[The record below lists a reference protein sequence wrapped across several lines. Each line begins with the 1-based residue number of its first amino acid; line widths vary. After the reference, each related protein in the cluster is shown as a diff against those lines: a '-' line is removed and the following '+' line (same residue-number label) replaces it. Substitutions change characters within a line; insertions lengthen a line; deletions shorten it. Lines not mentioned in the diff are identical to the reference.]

1 MKQILKCSLF
11 AILLSLSSCSPSYK
25 LPTEY
30 QSVATTPTTMVN
42 SHIRVGEEYLY
53 RATITAYGHTFS
65 GLLATKITT
74 DNMWRVALTTDFGNT
89 LFDFENQSGKIKT
102 NYITPDLNKKII
114 IRTLT
119 TDFKHLLKTHWQ
131 VTQKYTNGTIEVQ
144 QSKDGN
150 DAVYLF
156 TSGTN
161 LFKQLNMQGKKL
173 YTTFTY
179 NTNNI
184 TIEHHSFT
192 IKIVLEPLII
202 NH

>member
-65 GLLATKITT
+65 GLLATKITA

-150 DAVYLF
+150 DTVYLF
-156 TSGTN
+156 ISGTD

-184 TIEHHSFT
+184 TIEHHTFT
-192 IKIVLEPLII
+192 IKIVLDPLII

>member
-65 GLLATKITT
+65 GLLAAKITA
-74 DNMWRVALTTDFGNT
+74 DNTWRVALTTDF
-89 LFDFENQSGKIKT
+89 ENQKGNVKT
-102 NYITPDLNKKII
+102 NYITPDLNRKII

-119 TDFKHLLKTHWQ
+119 NDFKHLLKTHWQ

-161 LFKQLNMQGKKL
+161 LSKQLNMQGKKL

-179 NTNNI
+179 NSNNI
-184 TIEHHSFT
+184 TIEHHTFT

>member
-11 AILLSLSSCSPSYK
+11 VIWLGSCSPSYK
-25 LPTEY
+25 LPAEY
-30 QSVATTPTTMVN
+30 QSVATNKTIIANPHV
-42 SHIRVGEEYLY
+42 RVGEEYLY

-65 GLLATKITT
+65 GLLAAKITA
-74 DNMWRVALTTDFGNT
+74 DNTWRVALTTDFGNT

-102 NYITPDLNKKII
+102 NYITPDLNRKII

-119 TDFKHLLKTHWQ
+119 SDFKHLLKTHWQ

-161 LFKQLNMQGKKL
+161 LSKQLNMQGKKL
-173 YTTFTY
+173 YTIFTY
-179 NTNNI
+179 NSNNI
-184 TIEHHSFT
+184 TIEHHTFT

>member
-11 AILLSLSSCSPSYK
+11 AIWLGSCSSSYN
-25 LPTEY
+25 LPAEY
-30 QSVATTPTTMVN
+30 QSMATTPTTIAN
-42 SHIRVGEEYLY
+42 PHIRVGEEYLY
-53 RATITAYGHTFS
+53 RATITAYGHTFN
-65 GLLATKITT
+65 GLLATKITA

-114 IRTLT
+114 TRTLT

-150 DAVYLF
+150 DTVYF
-156 TSGTN
+156 FISGTN
-161 LFKQLNMQGKKL
+161 LSKQLNMQGKKL

-184 TIEHHSFT
+184 TIEHHT
-192 IKIVLEPLII
+192 LIIKIVLEPLII

>member
-11 AILLSLSSCSPSYK
+11 VIWLGSCSPSYN
-25 LPTEY
+25 LPAEY
-30 QSVATTPTTMVN
+30 QSMATNKTIIANP
-42 SHIRVGEEYLY
+42 HIRVGEEYLY

-65 GLLATKITT
+65 GLLVAKITA
-74 DNMWRVALTTDFGNT
+74 DNTWRVALTTDFGNT

-102 NYITPDLNKKII
+102 NYITPDLNRKII

-119 TDFKHLLKTHWQ
+119 SDFKHLLKTHWQ

-161 LFKQLNMQGKKL
+161 LSKQLNMQGKKL

-179 NTNNI
+179 NSNNI
-184 TIEHHSFT
+184 TIEHHTFT

>member
-11 AILLSLSSCSPSYK
+11 AVLLANCSPSYK
-25 LPTEY
+25 LPSEY

-42 SHIRVGEEYLY
+42 SYIRVGEEYLY

-65 GLLATKITT
+65 GLLAAKIAA
-74 DNMWRVALTTDFGNT
+74 DNTWRVALTTDFGNT
-89 LFDFENQSGKIKT
+89 LFDFENQNGKIKT
-102 NYITPDLNKKII
+102 NYVIPSLNKKII

-150 DAVYLF
+150 DTVYLF
-156 TSGTN
+156 ISGTD
-161 LFKQLNMQGKKL
+161 LFKQINMQGKKL

-184 TIEHHSFT
+184 TIEHHTFT

>member
-30 QSVATTPTTMVN
+30 QLVATNKTIITNP
-42 SHIRVGEEYLY
+42 HIRVGEEYLY

-65 GLLATKITT
+65 GLLAAKIAA
-74 DNMWRVALTTDFGNT
+74 DNTWRVALTTDFGNT
-89 LFDFENQSGKIKT
+89 LFDFENQKGKIKT
-102 NYITPDLNKKII
+102 NYVIPSLNKKII

>member
-1 MKQILKCSLF
+1 
-11 AILLSLSSCSPSYK
+11 
-25 LPTEY
+25 
-30 QSVATTPTTMVN
+30 
-42 SHIRVGEEYLY
+42 
-53 RATITAYGHTFS
+53 
-65 GLLATKITT
+65 
-74 DNMWRVALTTDFGNT
+74 MWRVALTTDFGNT

-150 DAVYLF
+150 DTVYF
-156 TSGTN
+156 FSSGTN
-161 LFKQLNMQGKKL
+161 LSKQLNMQGKKL

-184 TIEHHSFT
+184 TIEHHT
-192 IKIVLEPLII
+192 LIIKIVLEPLIV

>member
-11 AILLSLSSCSPSYK
+11 AILLSLSSCSPSYN
-25 LPTEY
+25 LPAEY
-30 QSVATTPTTMVN
+30 QSMATNKTIIANP
-42 SHIRVGEEYLY
+42 HIRVGEEYLY

-65 GLLATKITT
+65 GLLVAKITA
-74 DNMWRVALTTDFGNT
+74 DNTWRVALTTDFGNT

-102 NYITPDLNKKII
+102 NYITPDLNRKII

>member
-42 SHIRVGEEYLY
+42 PHIRVGEEYLY

-65 GLLATKITT
+65 GLLATKITA

-89 LFDFENQSGKIKT
+89 LFDFENQKGKIKT
-102 NYITPDLNKKII
+102 NYVIPSLNKKII

-179 NTNNI
+179 NSNNI
-184 TIEHHSFT
+184 TIEHHTFT

>member
-11 AILLSLSSCSPSYK
+11 AIWLGSCSPSYK
-25 LPTEY
+25 LPAEY
-30 QSVATTPTTMVN
+30 QSVATNKTIIANPHV
-42 SHIRVGEEYLY
+42 RVGEEYLY

-65 GLLATKITT
+65 GLLAAKITA
-74 DNMWRVALTTDFGNT
+74 DNTWRVALTTDFGNT

-102 NYITPDLNKKII
+102 NYITPDLNRKII

-119 TDFKHLLKTHWQ
+119 SDFKHLLKTHWQ

-161 LFKQLNMQGKKL
+161 LSKQLNMQGKKL

-179 NTNNI
+179 NSNNI
-184 TIEHHSFT
+184 TIEHHTFT

>member
-11 AILLSLSSCSPSYK
+11 VIWLGSCSPSYN
-25 LPTEY
+25 LPAEY
-30 QSVATTPTTMVN
+30 QSMATTPTTIAN
-42 SHIRVGEEYLY
+42 PHIRVGEEYLY

-65 GLLATKITT
+65 GLLAAKITA
-74 DNMWRVALTTDFGNT
+74 DNTWRVALTTDFGNT

-102 NYITPDLNKKII
+102 NYITSDLNRKII

-161 LFKQLNMQGKKL
+161 LSKQLNMQGKKL

-179 NTNNI
+179 NSNNI
-184 TIEHHSFT
+184 TIEHHTFT
-192 IKIVLEPLII
+192 IKIVLEPLV
-202 NH
+202 NF

>member
-11 AILLSLSSCSPSYK
+11 VIWLGSCSPSYN
-25 LPTEY
+25 LPAEY
-30 QSVATTPTTMVN
+30 QSMATTPTTIAN
-42 SHIRVGEEYLY
+42 PHIRVGEEYLY

-65 GLLATKITT
+65 GLLATKITA

-150 DAVYLF
+150 DTVYLF
-156 TSGTN
+156 ISGTD

-184 TIEHHSFT
+184 TIEHHTFT
-192 IKIVLEPLII
+192 IKIVLDPLII

>member
-11 AILLSLSSCSPSYK
+11 AIWLGSCSPSDN
-25 LPTEY
+25 LPAEY
-30 QSVATTPTTMVN
+30 QSMATTPTTIAN
-42 SHIRVGEEYLY
+42 PHIRVGEEYLY

-65 GLLATKITT
+65 GLLVAKITA
-74 DNMWRVALTTDFGNT
+74 DNTWRVALTTDFGNT

-102 NYITPDLNKKII
+102 NYITPDLNRKII

-119 TDFKHLLKTHWQ
+119 SDFKHLLKTHWQ

-144 QSKDGN
+144 HSKDGN

-161 LFKQLNMQGKKL
+161 LSKQLNMQGKKL

-179 NTNNI
+179 NSNNI
-184 TIEHHSFT
+184 TIEHHTLT

>member
-11 AILLSLSSCSPSYK
+11 VIWLGSCSPSYN
-25 LPTEY
+25 LPAEY
-30 QSVATTPTTMVN
+30 QSMATTPTTIAN
-42 SHIRVGEEYLY
+42 PHIMVGEEYLY

-65 GLLATKITT
+65 GLLVAKITA
-74 DNMWRVALTTDFGNT
+74 DNTWRVALTTDFGNT

-102 NYITPDLNKKII
+102 NYITPDLNRKII

-161 LFKQLNMQGKKL
+161 LSKQLNMQGKKL

-179 NTNNI
+179 NSNNI
-184 TIEHHSFT
+184 TIEHHTFT

>member
-42 SHIRVGEEYLY
+42 PHIRVGEEYLY

-65 GLLATKITT
+65 GLLAAKITA
-74 DNMWRVALTTDFGNT
+74 DNTWRVALTTDFGNT

-102 NYITPDLNKKII
+102 NYITPDLNRKII

-156 TSGTN
+156 TSGTD

-173 YTTFTY
+173 YTIFTY

-184 TIEHHSFT
+184 TIEHHTFT

>member
-11 AILLSLSSCSPSYK
+11 AIWLGSCSLSYK
-25 LPTEY
+25 LPSEY

-65 GLLATKITT
+65 GLLAAKITA

-89 LFDFENQSGKIKT
+89 LFDFENQNGKIKT

-119 TDFKHLLKTHWQ
+119 SDFKHLLKTHWQ
-131 VTQKYTNGTIEVQ
+131 VTQKYANGAIEVQ

-156 TSGTN
+156 ILGTD

-179 NTNNI
+179 NSNNI
-184 TIEHHSFT
+184 TIEHHTFT

>member
-11 AILLSLSSCSPSYK
+11 TIWLGSCSLSYK
-25 LPTEY
+25 LPAEY
-30 QSVATTPTTMVN
+30 QSVATNKTIIANP
-42 SHIRVGEEYLY
+42 HLRVGEEYLY

-65 GLLATKITT
+65 GLLAAKITA

-150 DAVYLF
+150 DTVYLF
-156 TSGTN
+156 ISGTD

-184 TIEHHSFT
+184 TIEHHTFT
-192 IKIVLEPLII
+192 IKIVLDPLII

>member
-53 RATITAYGHTFS
+53 RATIIAYGHTFS
-65 GLLATKITT
+65 GLLATKITA

-89 LFDFENQSGKIKT
+89 LFDFENQKGNVKT
-102 NYITPDLNKKII
+102 NYITPNLNRKII

-119 TDFKHLLKTHWQ
+119 NDFKHLLKTHWQ

-161 LFKQLNMQGKKL
+161 LSKQLNMQGKKL

-179 NTNNI
+179 NSNNI
-184 TIEHHSFT
+184 TIEHHTFT

>member
-11 AILLSLSSCSPSYK
+11 AIWLSSCSPSYK
-25 LPTEY
+25 LPAEY
-30 QSVATTPTTMVN
+30 QSVATNKTIIANPHV
-42 SHIRVGEEYLY
+42 RVGEEYLY
-53 RATITAYGHTFS
+53 RTTITAYGHTFS
-65 GLLATKITT
+65 GLLAAKITA
-74 DNMWRVALTTDFGNT
+74 DNTWRVALTTDFGNT

-102 NYITPDLNKKII
+102 NYITPDLNRKII

-119 TDFKHLLKTHWQ
+119 SDFKHLLKTHWQ

-161 LFKQLNMQGKKL
+161 LSKQLNMQGKKL

-179 NTNNI
+179 NSNNI
-184 TIEHHSFT
+184 TIEHHTFT

>member
-11 AILLSLSSCSPSYK
+11 VIWLGSCSPSYN
-25 LPTEY
+25 LPAEY
-30 QSVATTPTTMVN
+30 QSMATTPTTIANPHV
-42 SHIRVGEEYLY
+42 RVGEEYLY

-65 GLLATKITT
+65 GLLAAKITA
-74 DNMWRVALTTDFGNT
+74 DNTWRVALTTDFGNT

-102 NYITPDLNKKII
+102 NYITPDLNRKII

-161 LFKQLNMQGKKL
+161 LSKQLNMQGKKL

-179 NTNNI
+179 NSNNI
-184 TIEHHSFT
+184 TIEHHTFT

>member
-11 AILLSLSSCSPSYK
+11 VIWLGSCSPSYN
-25 LPTEY
+25 LPAEY
-30 QSVATTPTTMVN
+30 QSMATTPTTIAN
-42 SHIRVGEEYLY
+42 PHIMVGEEYLY

-65 GLLATKITT
+65 GLLVAKITA
-74 DNMWRVALTTDFGNT
+74 DNTWRVALTTDFGNT

-102 NYITPDLNKKII
+102 NYITPDLNRKII

-119 TDFKHLLKTHWQ
+119 SDFKHLLKTHWQ

-161 LFKQLNMQGKKL
+161 LSKQLNMQGKKL

-179 NTNNI
+179 NSNNI
-184 TIEHHSFT
+184 TIEHHTFT

>member
-11 AILLSLSSCSPSYK
+11 VIWLGSCSPSYK
-25 LPTEY
+25 LPAEY
-30 QSVATTPTTMVN
+30 QSVATNKTIIANPHV
-42 SHIRVGEEYLY
+42 RVGEEYLY

-65 GLLATKITT
+65 GLLAAKITA
-74 DNMWRVALTTDFGNT
+74 DNTWRVALTTDFGNT

-102 NYITPDLNKKII
+102 NYITPDLNRKII

-119 TDFKHLLKTHWQ
+119 SDFKHLLKTHWQ

-161 LFKQLNMQGKKL
+161 LSKQLNMQGKKL

-179 NTNNI
+179 NSNNI
-184 TIEHHSFT
+184 TIEHHTFT

>member
-11 AILLSLSSCSPSYK
+11 ATLLSLSNCSPSYN
-25 LPTEY
+25 LPAEY
-30 QSVATTPTTMVN
+30 QTMATNKTIIANP
-42 SHIRVGEEYLY
+42 HIRVGEEYLY

-65 GLLATKITT
+65 GLLVAKITA
-74 DNMWRVALTTDFGNT
+74 DNTWRVALTTDFGNT
-89 LFDFENQSGKIKT
+89 LFDFENQNGNIKT
-102 NYITPDLNKKII
+102 NYITPDLNRKII

-131 VTQKYTNGTIEVQ
+131 VIQKYTNGTIEVQ

-161 LFKQLNMQGKKL
+161 LSKQLNMQGKKL

-179 NTNNI
+179 NSNNI
-184 TIEHHSFT
+184 TIEHHTFT

>member
-11 AILLSLSSCSPSYK
+11 VIWLGSCSPSYN
-25 LPTEY
+25 LPAEY
-30 QSVATTPTTMVN
+30 QSMATTPTTIAN
-42 SHIRVGEEYLY
+42 PHIMVGEEYLY

-65 GLLATKITT
+65 GLLVAKITA
-74 DNMWRVALTTDFGNT
+74 DNTWRVALTTDFGNT

-102 NYITPDLNKKII
+102 NYITPDLNRKII

-119 TDFKHLLKTHWQ
+119 NDFKHLLKTHWQ

-150 DAVYLF
+150 DSFYLF

-161 LFKQLNMQGKKL
+161 LSKQLNMQGKKL

-179 NTNNI
+179 NSNNI
-184 TIEHHSFT
+184 TIEHHTFT

>member
-11 AILLSLSSCSPSYK
+11 VIWLGSCSPSYN
-25 LPTEY
+25 LPAEY
-30 QSVATTPTTMVN
+30 QSMATTPTTIAN
-42 SHIRVGEEYLY
+42 PHIRVGEEYLY

-65 GLLATKITT
+65 GLLVAKITA
-74 DNMWRVALTTDFGNT
+74 DNTWRVALTTDFGNT
-89 LFDFENQSGKIKT
+89 LFDFENQNGNIKT
-102 NYITPDLNKKII
+102 NYITPDLNRKII

-131 VTQKYTNGTIEVQ
+131 VIQKYTNGTIEVQ

-161 LFKQLNMQGKKL
+161 LSKQLNMQGKKL

-179 NTNNI
+179 NSNNI
-184 TIEHHSFT
+184 TIEHHTFT

>member
-11 AILLSLSSCSPSYK
+11 VIWLGSCSPSYN
-25 LPTEY
+25 LPAEY
-30 QSVATTPTTMVN
+30 QSMATTPTTIAN
-42 SHIRVGEEYLY
+42 PHIMVGEEYLY

-65 GLLATKITT
+65 GLLVAKITA
-74 DNMWRVALTTDFGNT
+74 DNTWRVALTTDFGNT

-150 DAVYLF
+150 DSFYLF

-161 LFKQLNMQGKKL
+161 LSKQLNMQGKKL

-179 NTNNI
+179 NSNNI
-184 TIEHHSFT
+184 TIEHHTFT

>member
-11 AILLSLSSCSPSYK
+11 AIWLGSCSPSYK
-25 LPTEY
+25 LPAEY
-30 QSVATTPTTMVN
+30 QSVATYKTIIANPHV
-42 SHIRVGEEYLY
+42 RVGEEYLY

-65 GLLATKITT
+65 GLLVAKITA
-74 DNMWRVALTTDFGNT
+74 DNTWRVALTTDFGNT
-89 LFDFENQSGKIKT
+89 LFDFENQKGKIKT
-102 NYITPDLNKKII
+102 NYITPDLNRKII

-131 VTQKYTNGTIEVQ
+131 VTQKYANGTIEVQ

-184 TIEHHSFT
+184 TIEHHTFT

>member
-11 AILLSLSSCSPSYK
+11 AIWLGSCSPSYK
-25 LPTEY
+25 LPAEY
-30 QSVATTPTTMVN
+30 QSVATNKTIITNPHV
-42 SHIRVGEEYLY
+42 RVGEEYLY
-53 RATITAYGHTFS
+53 RTTITAYGHTFS
-65 GLLATKITT
+65 GLLAAKITA
-74 DNMWRVALTTDFGNT
+74 DNTWRVALTTDFGNT

-102 NYITPDLNKKII
+102 NYITPDLNRKII

-161 LFKQLNMQGKKL
+161 LSKQLNMQGKKL

-184 TIEHHSFT
+184 TIEHHTFT

>member
-11 AILLSLSSCSPSYK
+11 VIWLGSCSPSYN
-25 LPTEY
+25 LPAEY
-30 QSVATTPTTMVN
+30 QSMATTPTTIAN
-42 SHIRVGEEYLY
+42 PHIMVGEEYLY

-65 GLLATKITT
+65 GLLVAKITA
-74 DNMWRVALTTDFGNT
+74 DNTWRVALTTDFGNT

-102 NYITPDLNKKII
+102 NYITSDLNRKII

-161 LFKQLNMQGKKL
+161 LSKQLNMQGKKL

-179 NTNNI
+179 NSNNI
-184 TIEHHSFT
+184 TIEHHTFT

>member
-11 AILLSLSSCSPSYK
+11 VIWLGSCSPSYN
-25 LPTEY
+25 LPAEY
-30 QSVATTPTTMVN
+30 QSMATTPTTIAN
-42 SHIRVGEEYLY
+42 PHIMVGEEYLY

-65 GLLATKITT
+65 GLLVAKITA
-74 DNMWRVALTTDFGNT
+74 DNTWRVALTTDFGNT

-102 NYITPDLNKKII
+102 NYITPDLNRKII

-131 VTQKYTNGTIEVQ
+131 VTQKYANGTIEMQ

-179 NTNNI
+179 NSNNI
-184 TIEHHSFT
+184 TIEHHTFT